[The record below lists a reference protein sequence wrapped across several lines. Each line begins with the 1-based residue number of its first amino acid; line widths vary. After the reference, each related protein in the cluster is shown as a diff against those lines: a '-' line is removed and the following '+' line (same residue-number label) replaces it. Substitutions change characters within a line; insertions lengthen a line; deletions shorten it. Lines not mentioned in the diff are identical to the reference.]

1 MTPTTK
7 PVVRESSE
15 RLDRRNVVVI
25 VGPGALIGFR
35 LKGTRKVLET
45 TIGACYHMAAKQ
57 HAAAEHARKVAARKA
72 RRA

>member
-25 VGPGALIGFR
+25 VGPGNLIGFR
-35 LKGTRKVLET
+35 LKGTRRTFET
-45 TIGACYHMAAKQ
+45 TIAACAHLAMKQ
-57 HAAAEHARKVAARKA
+57 WAVAERARKAAARKS

>member
-7 PVVRESSE
+7 PVIRESNE

-25 VGPGALIGFR
+25 VGPGNLLGFR
-35 LKGTRKVLET
+35 LKGTRKTFET
-45 TIGACYHMAAKQ
+45 TVGACCHLAMKQ
-57 HAAAEHARKVAARKA
+57 HAAAEYARKKAARKA